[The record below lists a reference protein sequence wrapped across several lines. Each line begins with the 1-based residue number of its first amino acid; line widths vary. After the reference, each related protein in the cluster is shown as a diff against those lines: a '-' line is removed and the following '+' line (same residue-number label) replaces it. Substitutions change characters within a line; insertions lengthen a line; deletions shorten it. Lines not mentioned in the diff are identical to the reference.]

1 MGKGILM
8 SNVFLV
14 GTHWGD
20 EGKGKIVDVLS
31 KHASG
36 CVRFQGGHNAGHT
49 LVINNVKTILHLIP
63 SGILRDDVKSIIGN
77 GVVISLEALE
87 NELKDLNSKGIKVK
101 NKLFIS
107 ESCHVILPTHIALD
121 IAREKSLGK
130 SSIGTTGRG
139 IGPTYEDKVARRG
152 IRLIDFFNEEKLVK
166 KLETSVAYHNF
177 LLKNYYVAEE
187 IPLDKVIK
195 SLLPIFN
202 RIKELICDVTPL
214 ILDLNKK
221 SNIIFEGAQ
230 GTMLDIDHG
239 TYPYVT
245 SSNTTLSGLISGTG
259 IGIDKV
265 NYSLGITKAYTTR
278 VGHGPF
284 PSELKNDLGK
294 KIAKWGGEVGATTGR
309 ARRCGWLD
317 LKILKKSIELN
328 RINGIALTKLDVLD
342 NLDTIKI
349 CTDYGEINYD
359 TFKVSDLN
367 YIEMDGWRMSTVGI
381 TEFNQLPE
389 NAKKYIKTIE
399 ELSGTNVAMVSTGP
413 ARDEI
418 IIIEDIFS

>member
-1 MGKGILM
+1 M
-8 SNVFLV
+8 SNVLLV

-20 EGKGKIVDVLS
+20 EGKGKVVDVLS
-31 KHASG
+31 ENAGG

-87 NELKDLNSKGIKVK
+87 HEIKELMDNNISIK

-107 ESCHVILPTHIALD
+107 QSCHVILPTHVALD
-121 IAREKSLGK
+121 IAHEQSLGK

-152 IRLIDFFNEEKLVK
+152 IRLIDFFNTDILRK
-166 KLETSVAYHNF
+166 KLEKSMKYHNF
-177 LLKNYYVAEE
+177 LLKEYYKSDTISVDSV
-187 IPLDKVIK
+187 LDK
-195 SLLPIFN
+195 LTPIFD
-202 RIKELICDVTPL
+202 RIKKYVCDVVPL
-214 ILDLNKK
+214 ILDLNKD

-245 SSNTTLSGLISGTG
+245 SSNTTLPGLITGTG
-259 IGIDKV
+259 IGVDKV
-265 NYSLGITKAYTTR
+265 DYSLGITKAYTTR

-284 PSELKNDLGK
+284 PTELHDQLGLD
-294 KIAKWGGEVGATTGR
+294 IAKWGGEVGATTGR

-317 LKILKKSIELN
+317 LKILRQSVELN
-328 RINGIALTKLDVLD
+328 RIDGIALTKLDVLD
-342 NLDTIKI
+342 NLEKIKI
-349 CTDYGEINYD
+349 CVDYGDIDYES
-359 TFKVSDLN
+359 FEVSDMEYLE
-367 YIEMDGWRMSTVGI
+367 IDGWMSSTVGI
-381 TEFNQLPE
+381 TDYNKLPD

-399 ELSGTNVAMVSTGP
+399 EISKTRIVMISTGP
-413 ARDEI
+413 SRDQI
-418 IIIEDIFS
+418 ITLEDIFA

>member
-1 MGKGILM
+1 M
-8 SNVFLV
+8 SNVLLV

-31 KHASG
+31 ENAKG

-49 LVINNVKTILHLIP
+49 LVINDVKTILHLIP

-87 NELKDLNSKGIKVK
+87 FEINELKSNGISIED
-101 NKLFIS
+101 KLFIS
-107 ESCHVILPTHIALD
+107 ENCHVILPSHVALD
-121 IAREKSLGK
+121 VAHEKSLGK

-152 IRLIDFFNEEKLVK
+152 IRLIDFVNTDNLRK
-166 KLETSVAYHNF
+166 KLEKSINYHNF
-177 LLKNYYVAEE
+177 LLKEYYQADTISV
-187 IPLDKVIK
+187 DQVIER
-195 SLLPIFN
+195 LLPIYQSI
-202 RIKELICDVTPL
+202 RRYVCDVVPL
-214 ILDLNKK
+214 ILNLNTN

-259 IGIDKV
+259 IGVDKV
-265 NYSLGITKAYTTR
+265 HYSLGITKAYTTR

-284 PSELKNDLGK
+284 PTELHDQLGLD
-294 KIAKWGGEVGATTGR
+294 IAKWGGEVGATTGR

-317 LKILKKSIELN
+317 LKILKQSIELN

-342 NLDTIKI
+342 NLDKIKI
-349 CTDYGEINYD
+349 CVDYGSIDYE
-359 TFKVSDLN
+359 TFNVDDMQ
-367 YIEMDGWRMSTVGI
+367 YIEIDGWKSSTVGI
-381 TEFNQLPE
+381 TDFKKLPE
-389 NAKKYIKTIE
+389 NAKKYVKTIE
-399 ELSGTNVAMVSTGP
+399 EISGTRVVMISTGP
-413 ARDEI
+413 SRNQI
-418 IIIEDIFS
+418 IILEDIFI